1 MNTTVKMADTEL
13 IYQQIVEYSQDA
25 VLFAD
30 EIGAATPI
38 GHAVFQLF
46 RQGMGQNLADMDF
59 AAVKKVLEA
68 ISDR

>member
-1 MNTTVKMADTEL
+1 MTDIQW
-13 IYQQIVEYSQDA
+13 IYEQIVASSQDA